1 MSKERARSEIKW
13 VAIVGCFLMGVTFAL
28 SSVFSPMII
37 DIFGQVTVEYTIVAF
52 WGAGIG
58 LLISKIFDLA
68 ILAESKGKEVEIRHE
83 P

>member
-1 MSKERARSEIKW
+1 MEKERVRSEIKW

-28 SSVFSPMII
+28 SSVFSPII
-37 DIFGQVTVEYTIVAF
+37 NIFGQVTVEYTIVAF

-68 ILAESKGKEVEIRHE
+68 VLANSERKEAETRHE